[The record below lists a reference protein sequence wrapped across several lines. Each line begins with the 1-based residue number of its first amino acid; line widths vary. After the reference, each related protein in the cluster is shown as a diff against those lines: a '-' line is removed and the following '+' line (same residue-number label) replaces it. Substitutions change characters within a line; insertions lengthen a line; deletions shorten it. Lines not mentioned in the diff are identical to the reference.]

1 MSQAL
6 TNLLVHL
13 IFSTKDRRPFSGD
26 AALQGDLH
34 QYLGGVVNH
43 HGGKSIVVGGV
54 ADHVHLLFVLPKTMP
69 MSDLV
74 RELKR
79 SSSLWLKQREPTL
92 KDFAWQGG
100 YGAFSVGQ
108 GEVELV
114 RSYILKQEEHHKHRS
129 FQEEYRSFLQK
140 YGIEWDEKYVWD

>member
-13 IFSTKDRRPFSGD
+13 IFSTKDRQPFLSD
-26 AALQGDLH
+26 TALQADLH

-43 HGGKSIVVGGV
+43 HAGRSIIVGGV
-54 ADHVHLLFVLPKTMP
+54 ADHVHLLLALPKTVA

-74 RELKR
+74 RELER
-79 SSSLWLKQREPTL
+79 SSSLWIKQREPSL

-100 YGAFSVGQ
+100 FGAFSVGQ

-114 RSYILKQEEHHKHRS
+114 RSYILRQEEHHKLCT
-129 FQEEYRSFLQK
+129 FQEEYRAFPQK
-140 YGIEWDEKYVWD
+140 YGIEWDEKYVWE